1 MAPEDLREPLPS
13 FIAGDHSRLATRSF
27 EKKDPWGNSI
37 PTGAAGKPEDHQM
50 RRSWTDGDNARIPER
65 VSSLEPNGLRPRKAV
80 PEPAEQS
87 NSKPDE
93 QDPQGEEDLIA
104 DLIEDQ
110 EDDFETPGEDQQLPE
125 ASHEDEWKQKALEAQ
140 ETEQQLLAKVQHLEA
155 HLQQQS
161 QRCIEL
167 DRAWKK
173 STALLTQLQRQDP
186 HDKVD
191 DSTLQ
196 GLYNGLVFDVS
207 NWAASFCRS
216 GAMRIID
223 TKRPLLQSLGPAY
236 ATYYHDET
244 LRPFLLQSLLMR
256 LLVRE
261 VLNFDCDGGLW
272 WAGMLCKPLRR
283 IQTELMP
290 GE

>member
-1 MAPEDLREPLPS
+1 MASEDLREPLPS
-13 FIAGDHSRLATRSF
+13 FTTGNHARLAARSF
-27 EKKDPWGNSI
+27 EKKDPWGNSVS
-37 PTGAAGKPEDHQM
+37 TGAAEDRQM
-50 RRSWTDGDNARIPER
+50 RRAWTDGDNNRIPER
-65 VSSLEPNGLRPRKAV
+65 VSSLETGTSGISPRKAV
-80 PEPAEQS
+80 PESAEQS
-87 NSKPDE
+87 CSCPDE
-93 QDPQGEEDLIA
+93 KGPQGEEDAIA
-104 DLIEDQ
+104 DVADLDT
-110 EDDFETPGEDQQLPE
+110 DSDTPEEDQQPPQ
-125 ASHEDEWKQKALEAQ
+125 ATHEDAWKQKLLEAQ
-140 ETEQQLLAKVQHLEA
+140 ENERQLLAKVQQLET

-207 NWAASFCRS
+207 NWAASFCRG
-216 GAMRIID
+216 GAMRPGIID

-236 ATYYHDET
+236 AAYFHDET

-272 WAGMLCKPLRR
+272 WAGVLCKPLRR

-290 GE
+290 GK